1 MSLTLV
7 YVGAAAGAAPAASL
21 RALSGGGAVSRGA
34 GVPAVYVPAG
44 LEGEL
49 RALVAESA
57 DPGYGRLLELDP
69 ADGEGLDDLVRD
81 AAAGDVVVAL
91 AGPGG
96 PQLARELL
104 RRVTPAPSLAD
115 TDLAAG
121 SAVGSTD
128 PAAAGSAVGSAVPAV
143 VTVPDGQTF
152 DDALLGQELVSLKRI
167 VDVLRVECPW
177 DREQTP
183 SDIIGYTVEEVHELA
198 DAIAAGDL
206 AAEHGELGDLLLQV
220 VLLALMLGEE
230 GAGDL
235 GSVAHE
241 IEVKLI
247 RRHPHIFADAVAETP
262 ADVKSRWERIK
273 VEQEG
278 RQGIFH
284 DVPAGFPAL
293 LYAKKLQQRA
303 SSVGFDWDSA
313 AAAFPKVAEEHA
325 ELAEL
330 FREAADAEAA
340 AAQAPQAGSSAS
352 AGADPHRADP
362 RVAHELGDLLFAT
375 VNVARLLHV
384 DPELALRA
392 AGNRFERRVTG
403 AAELA
408 AAQGE
413 DWTSLGLE
421 AQEAYYQRAKAREES

>member
-7 YVGAAAGAAPAASL
+7 YIGAAAGLAPAASL
-21 RALSGGGAVSRGA
+21 RALSGGGAVF
-34 GVPAVYVPAG
+34 VPAG

-49 RALVAESA
+49 RELVAEAA
-57 DPGYGRLLELDP
+57 DPGFGRLIELDP
-69 ADGEGLDDLVRD
+69 ADGEGLDDLVRR
-81 AAAGDVVVAL
+81 AADGAVVVAL

-96 PQLARELL
+96 PQLAREL
-104 RRVTPAPSLAD
+104 RRR
-115 TDLAAG
+115 
-121 SAVGSTD
+121 
-128 PAAAGSAVGSAVPAV
+128 AAAGAPSETTVAL
-143 VTVPDGQTF
+143 VTLPSGQAF
-152 DDALLGQELVSLKRI
+152 DDALLGQELVSLKLI

-183 SDIIGYTVEEVHELA
+183 QDIVGYTVEEVHELA

-206 AAEHGELGDLLLQV
+206 YAEHGELGDLLLQV
-220 VLLALMLGEE
+220 VLLSLMLSEE

-235 GSVAHE
+235 ASVAHD

-303 SSVGFDWDSA
+303 ASVGFDWDSA
-313 AAAFPKVAEEHA
+313 AEAFPKIAEEHA
-325 ELAEL
+325 ELAAL
-330 FREAADAEAA
+330 FAEAA
-340 AAQAPQAGSSAS
+340 AAEGAAAVSA
-352 AGADPHRADP
+352 AADPRLADPHRADP
-362 RVAHELGDLLFAT
+362 RVAHEVGDLLFAT

-384 DPELALRA
+384 DPELALRE
-392 AGNRFERRVTG
+392 AGKRFERRVTA
-403 AAELA
+403 AAEIA
-408 AAQGE
+408 AAEGK
-413 DWTSLGLE
+413 DWSSLDLP
-421 AQEAYYQRAKAREES
+421 AQEEYYQRGKGGETPR